1 MCMFKVDSARVR
13 ALLLQC
19 GLSLREFAA
28 QAGLNVITA
37 GKIVRDNVKV
47 SMKTVGTLA
56 KFFNVDGE
64 SLILKAEKK
73 G

>member
-1 MCMFKVDSARVR
+1 MFKVNTKFVR
-13 ALLLQC
+13 DCLFQR

-28 QAGLNVITA
+28 QAVLNVITA

-56 KFFNVDGE
+56 KFFNVDGND
-64 SLILKAEKK
+64 LILDS
-73 G
+73 

>member
-1 MCMFKVDSARVR
+1 MFKINAAVVR
-13 ALLLQC
+13 EEIFKR

-64 SLILKAEKK
+64 SLILKD
-73 G
+73 